1 MDNSSSN
8 SKMLLKVSTIDN
20 NSVSSTFDEQAGAM
34 TTDALAN
41 YSEESVEDLKA
52 TAKSRQRL
60 LPSSLLMVSSRVG
73 RPLTTRDWRQ
83 KQTTITAQLS
93 ADGVLKGRQTTHYEG
108 LAAMNYRQAKGIR
121 AFASEAVEET
131 DLTVK
136 GQTDGGIIRICP
148 FTASMA
154 HNAFIESERMIPV
167 EFPSISTE
175 TIVLNITLPKG
186 YTFGGHSRNTS
197 LATPDKG
204 LECLLQT
211 TATGGK
217 IQMTCQLRV
226 NKLIYYDKNY
236 KDLRQIFE
244 MIAAY
249 TSEELVVKK

>member
-1 MDNSSSN
+1 
-8 SKMLLKVSTIDN
+8 
-20 NSVSSTFDEQAGAM
+20 
-34 TTDALAN
+34 
-41 YSEESVEDLKA
+41 
-52 TAKSRQRL
+52 
-60 LPSSLLMVSSRVG
+60 
-73 RPLTTRDWRQ
+73 
-83 KQTTITAQLS
+83 
-93 ADGVLKGRQTTHYEG
+93 
-108 LAAMNYRQAKGIR
+108 MNYRQAKGIR

-217 IQMTCQLRV
+217 IQMTCQLRI